1 MIEPIKITELQTV
14 LDLFKDVTNNMIS
27 NGINQWDS
35 IYPNTA
41 IITTDIESNYAH
53 GYYLNNEL
61 VGYISINN
69 QYDKEY
75 EHVNWEYPDDKP
87 FIIHRLTVKSE
98 FQGMGIA
105 KKLMSFAENT
115 AQSKEHLTIRLDA
128 FSQNPTALSL
138 YQRLGYRLAGKVT
151 FRKGIFFCFEKRL
164 IQNPTKDNK

>member
-1 MIEPIKITELQTV
+1 MIELIKITELQKA
-14 LDLFKDVTNNMIS
+14 LDLFEDVTNNMIS

-35 IYPNTA
+35 IYPNPAT
-41 IITTDIESNYAH
+41 ITTDIVSNHAH

-61 VGYISINN
+61 VGYISINIH
-69 QYDKEY
+69 YDKEY
-75 EHVNWEYPDDKP
+75 ESVTWEYPDVKP
-87 FIIHRLTVKSE
+87 FIIHRLAIKSG

-115 AQSKEHLTIRLDA
+115 AKSKEHHTIRLDA

-151 FRKGIFFCFEKRL
+151 FRKGIFYCFEKSL
-164 IQNPTKDNK
+164 K